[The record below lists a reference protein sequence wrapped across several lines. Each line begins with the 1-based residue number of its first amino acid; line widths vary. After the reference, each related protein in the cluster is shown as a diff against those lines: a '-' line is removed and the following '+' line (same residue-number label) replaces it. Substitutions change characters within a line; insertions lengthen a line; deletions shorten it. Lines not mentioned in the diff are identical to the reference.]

1 MPMAPLPTIPVLTS
15 KTTLVAKVNLD
26 EAFIDFWANSLLDPV
41 LKHWPCFVICQ
52 LKPLPPA
59 STSASPTPTWLVIE
73 QRLTCVVPAAPP
85 AMEEAEVTI
94 PPAHPCA
101 LKQLNQGAALAP
113 MMVGATVFTV
123 ASTMTASVA
132 ATQENITQQPKD
144 DSLPIG
150 TAETAPSAL
159 ASVSAPKADKTV
171 KDELPHS
178 ATAQN
183 GLAHDDEGQYE
194 RKFETVAPAGCANEE
209 PSFQT
214 NT

>member
-1 MPMAPLPTIPVLTS
+1 
-15 KTTLVAKVNLD
+15 
-26 EAFIDFWANSLLDPV
+26 
-41 LKHWPCFVICQ
+41 
-52 LKPLPPA
+52 
-59 STSASPTPTWLVIE
+59 
-73 QRLTCVVPAAPP
+73 
-85 AMEEAEVTI
+85 
-94 PPAHPCA
+94 
-101 LKQLNQGAALAP
+101 
-113 MMVGATVFTV
+113 MVGATVFTV

-194 RKFETVAPAGCANEE
+194 RKFETVAPAGCGMQAPVKSTVSEPPLRRHRLTLKKKSIPPLSIVRHDFLLCGQDIVRANL
-209 PSFQT
+209 SFSNWSTPPPVMVSSPQQVLLQSQ
-214 NT
+214 